1 MFKRV
6 AKRVKRQEEEEALG
20 LDEDMKEALG
30 MQDTDSEE
38 SDSDSNSN
46 GESDEEVEGVHSIH
60 ACGDTHVHA
69 TTSSAKGSQA
79 SMDGIPKGDADE
91 GMDSESEVDRDEE
104 EGEEDAESETSEV
117 LNAPMNLEEALR
129 DPVHLISLDP
139 EVKECIVCPG
149 KLLKNTKMVEVHVS
163 ANVRFFSF
171 LSFTHNVFP

>member
-6 AKRVKRQEEEEALG
+6 VKRVKRQEEEDALG

-38 SDSDSNSN
+38 SDSDSDSN
-46 GESDEEVEGVHSIH
+46 GESDEEVEGVHSIY
-60 ACGDTHVHA
+60 ACGDAHVHA
-69 TTSSAKGSQA
+69 TTSSAEGSQA
-79 SMDGIPKGDADE
+79 SMDSIPKGDADE

-104 EGEEDAESETSEV
+104 EIEEDAESETSEI

-163 ANVRFFSF
+163 ANVRFVSF
-171 LSFTHNVFP
+171 LSSSHNVLP